1 MRYQTTATLL
11 ASLGLGAFAQ
21 TKIEQ
26 TCVTND
32 VCYKL
37 NIPQETVQNG
47 QNGGNVFLSLS
58 APTTYSWVGLGIGS
72 SMTNANMFIMYTDG
86 NGNVTLSPR
95 FSQGESQPQYINNLD
110 VELLSGSGV
119 ANGVMTANFRCGNC
133 SRSGSTN
140 FGAQSGRW
148 IHARKSGAAMDST
161 DVRARFSQHDEQ
173 GGFTWMYTNAIG
185 GASANPFT
193 ASDAAVSGSAPANS
207 SGGGGSSSPMR
218 RNILLVH
225 GIFASLAFLVFFPI
239 GAIFMRLGKFNNVVA
254 VHVATQVFAWLLFI
268 TAFGLGLYYG
278 ITGNYMSEAHPIIG
292 LVLVALLLVQP
303 LAGWLHH
310 RQFLRTGQR
319 SAVSHGHI
327 WIGRVAIIL
336 GMINGGLGLQ
346 LGGSFTIPRRP
357 VPQRKPEIIIQPS
370 LQRADSMA
378 TLSRMPIANGYRPSN
393 PAESTPAPRP
403 QANGLSPVHQSPY
416 GNAAFSV
423 SSPAFGATATS
434 PPISY
439 FMGPQGGGHSIDEDW
454 EPYEH
459 GAQRYSAYAPTEAS
473 TQLGERDPP
482 PPYAP

>member
-11 ASLGLGAFAQ
+11 ASLGLGALAQ

-37 NIPQETVQNG
+37 NIPQETAQNG
-47 QNGGNVFLSLS
+47 NSGNGGNVYLSLS
-58 APTTYSWVGLGIGS
+58 APTTYSWVGLGMGS
-72 SMTNANMFIMYTDG
+72 SMTNSNMFIMYTDG

-95 FSQGESQPQYINNLD
+95 FSRGETMPQYIDSLD

-133 SRSGSTN
+133 SHSGTTN

-148 IHARKSGAAMDST
+148 IHARRSGAAMDTT
-161 DVRARFSQHDEQ
+161 DARARFSQHDEQ
-173 GGFTWMYTNAIG
+173 GGFAWQYTNAVG
-185 GASANPFT
+185 GSSSNPFT
-193 ASDAAVSGSAPANS
+193 ASDAVVAGGAANS
-207 SGGGGSSSPMR
+207 SSGGGSSSSAMR

-225 GIFASLAFLVFFPI
+225 GIFASLAFLVFFPV
-239 GAIFMRLGKFNNVVA
+239 GAIIMRLGNFTNVVA
-254 VHVATQVFAWLLFI
+254 VHVATQIFAWLLFI

-319 SAVSHGHI
+319 SVVSHSHI

-336 GMINGGLGLQ
+336 GMSNGGLGLQ
-346 LGGSFTIPRRP
+346 LGEVETRYVAAYSVVAGVVGLVYLGAIVVGEIKRSRRHSVAGSQHEKINAS
-357 VPQRKPEIIIQPS
+357 PE
-370 LQRADSMA
+370 R
-378 TLSRMPIANGYRPSN
+378 
-393 PAESTPAPRP
+393 
-403 QANGLSPVHQSPY
+403 
-416 GNAAFSV
+416 V
-423 SSPAFGATATS
+423 SGS
-434 PPISY
+434 
-439 FMGPQGGGHSIDEDW
+439 E
-454 EPYEH
+454 
-459 GAQRYSAYAPTEAS
+459 
-473 TQLGERDPP
+473 
-482 PPYAP
+482 